1 MAMFRAIL
9 VKISMDLTFMVE
21 LTIVFIAKLTK
32 TSMFLVKPTVAGMVM
47 FRPTSSIKLSVPEI
61 VHGGVLSMLLF
72 FQQLGVKKKT
82 SYMHRPPLIKRQPLS
97 SLLLDFFSLNK
108 KITFCSRIILTRKA
122 LAGSIFRPPKV
133 S

>member
-1 MAMFRAIL
+1 MFRAIL

-72 FQQLGVKKKT
+72 FQQLGVKKK
-82 SYMHRPPLIKRQPLS
+82 
-97 SLLLDFFSLNK
+97 SLLHASSITKKTTSFIVATGFF
-108 KITFCSRIILTRKA
+108 
-122 LAGSIFRPPKV
+122 
-133 S
+133 